1 MLRKK
6 YIPALKQ
13 TKREKS
19 RERDFNQNKQKIKS
33 FHLQLKI
40 PQRTYCRA
48 FWYMPNTDTNNQNT
62 VDSLLTDTSI
72 RRTPL

>member
-1 MLRKK
+1 MLREK

-33 FHLQLKI
+33 FHL
-40 PQRTYCRA
+40 PTE
-48 FWYMPNTDTNNQNT
+48 N
-62 VDSLLTDTSI
+62 
-72 RRTPL
+72 PLANVLQGILVHAEHRHK

>member
-1 MLRKK
+1 MLREK

-33 FHLQLKI
+33 FHLPTENPPANVLQGILVHAEHRHK
-40 PQRTYCRA
+40 
-48 FWYMPNTDTNNQNT
+48 
-62 VDSLLTDTSI
+62 
-72 RRTPL
+72 